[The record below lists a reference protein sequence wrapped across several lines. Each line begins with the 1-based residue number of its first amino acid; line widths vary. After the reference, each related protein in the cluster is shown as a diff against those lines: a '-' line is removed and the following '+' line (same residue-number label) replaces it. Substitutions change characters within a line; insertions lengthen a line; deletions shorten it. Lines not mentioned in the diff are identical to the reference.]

1 MNSPVSRNQLRV
13 SAAIALALFGWF
25 VSLSGAEPA
34 PRRIDAVR
42 VREAVAAPVAERI
55 RVEAVREARTTAL
68 LHLDPRKLS
77 VAPLPAGARV
87 IATDLAGREIPVHT
101 TDGRVS
107 VDPKPGQWVV
117 VKPADVVAVE
127 MTKGVQWLPGVCVP
141 PTDGGSATEAN
152 TLRSY
157 AKFAIAPVVWDTAL
171 DAYRMVASI
180 GVAKNGDPS
189 ATGGLGTHALVKL
202 AFEGVPVEPSEF
214 RLDTAGFAG
223 ERTVEFTF
231 PRTQIA
237 APRMIVRTNVAGEQ
251 PFVMNVR
258 PRVEVTARKDPIL
271 GLGLEETSVIV
282 ECVQANGA
290 LLALA
295 GDVPVVISCSGGQDS
310 DANALR
316 VSSQQAQ
323 KEFRIRSVG
332 LGTIKVL
339 ASARLPSEELV
350 GSVTVGT
357 TLPWAQFVAAL
368 AGGALGGFARRFMK
382 GARKSKTPTH
392 VLEGVVVA
400 TIAYVA
406 GVLGVGF
413 LQLPAAI
420 VATVA
425 GAFLTG
431 ALTGFVGVMVI
442 EQMTKKTRPTPT
454 S

>member
-1 MNSPVSRNQLRV
+1 MNPPVSRIHLRACFV
-13 SAAIALALFGWF
+13 VAAALPGLFA
-25 VSLSGAEPA
+25 SLDGAEPA
-34 PRRIDAVR
+34 VGRAGAIRA
-42 VREAVAAPVAERI
+42 RETVALPPAERI
-55 RVEAVREARTTAL
+55 RVDAVREARTTAL
-68 LHLDPRKLS
+68 LHLDPGKLT
-77 VAPLPAGARV
+77 VAPLPANARV
-87 IATDLAGREIPVHT
+87 VATDLAGRNIPVRM

-107 VDPKPGQWVV
+107 VDPEPGQWVV
-117 VKPADVVAVE
+117 VKPEETVAVE
-127 MTKGVQWLPGVCVP
+127 MSEGLQWLPGVCIP
-141 PTDGGSATEAN
+141 PTDGGTAAEAN

-157 AKFAIAPVVWDTAL
+157 AKFAIAPVVWDTAV

-189 ATGGLGTHALVKL
+189 ATGGLGTQALVKL
-202 AFEGVPVEPSEF
+202 AFEGVPVDPTEF
-214 RLDTAGFAG
+214 RLETAGFDG

-251 PFVMNVR
+251 PFVMDVR

-271 GLGLEETSVIV
+271 GLGLEETTVVV
-282 ECVQANGA
+282 ECVQASGA
-290 LLALA
+290 LLAVA

-310 DANALR
+310 DADALR
-316 VSSQQAQ
+316 VSSQRAQ
-323 KEFRIRSVG
+323 GEFRIRSVG
-332 LGTIKVL
+332 LGAIKVF
-339 ASARLPSEELV
+339 ASARLPTEELI
-350 GSVTVGT
+350 GSATVQT

-382 GARKSKTPTH
+382 GARKAKTPTR

-413 LQLPAAI
+413 LQLPSAI

-431 ALTGFVGVMVI
+431 ALTGFAGVMVI
-442 EQMTKKTRPTPT
+442 EQLTKKARPAEG
-454 S
+454 